1 MIALDCALIRH
12 LRIGLRLPPH
22 AEMTSVIAPSSD
34 AECSPPHAEMTSVI
48 APSSDAEC
56 SPHQAEMTSVIA
68 PSSDAECSPH
78 QAGVV
83 RAMCYAEVQ
92 AIPVGS
98 HGND

>member
-34 AECSPPHAEMTSVI
+34 AECSP
-48 APSSDAEC
+48 
-56 SPHQAEMTSVIA
+56 
-68 PSSDAECSPH
+68 H

-83 RAMCYAEVQ
+83 RAMCHAEVQ

>member
-12 LRIGLRLPPH
+12 LRIGLRL
-22 AEMTSVIAPSSD
+22 
-34 AECSPPHAEMTSVI
+34 PPHAEMTSVI

-83 RAMCYAEVQ
+83 RAMCHAEVQ